1 MRTLISSVVLMVSVA
16 GLSACSDNS
25 NEAVAPAAT
34 LQNATSSQSIEAAKQ
49 AVLTESRPKADPA
62 TPASSYV
69 AIDSGNQLMY
79 RYLALSGLPLDYRDL
94 ATKISTE
101 YSRSN
106 DEFRKNDLL
115 KALQPKIDASVAQ
128 ARAQPYLKVD
138 IRQPIGKYDFEKNGF
153 PVDSSLWESGSYR
166 YFYDNSSYRL
176 SFTNGESFRYLTNI
190 PEETARNIERLRSV
204 HDGLRMV
211 VYGFAHSADVNKTTV
226 QADIVRVELLDS
238 KGNVLASQ

>member
-1 MRTLISSVVLMVSVA
+1 MRTLISSVVLMASVA

-25 NEAVAPAAT
+25 TETTAPVAT
-34 LQNATSSQSIEAAKQ
+34 LQNATSSQSVEAAKQ

-79 RYLALSGLPLDYRDL
+79 RYLGLAGLPLDYRDI

-106 DEFRKNDLL
+106 DEFRKNDVL
-115 KALQPKIDASVAQ
+115 KALQPQIDASIAQ
-128 ARAQPYLKVD
+128 AKAQQYLKVD
-138 IRQPIGKYDFEKNGF
+138 ISQPIGKYDFEKNGF

-166 YFYDNSSYRL
+166 YFYDNTAYRL

-190 PEETARNIERLRSV
+190 QEEAARNIERLRSAY
-204 HDGLRMV
+204 DGLHMV
-211 VYGFAHSADVNKTTV
+211 VYAFAHSADVTKTTV
-226 QADIVRVELLDS
+226 QAEIVRIELLDR
-238 KGNVLASQ
+238 KGNLLASQ